1 MLVCFA
7 ARMSKEES
15 RSVLLEKYVTKRLR
29 KCLCGLLYYPGKIII
44 GQKYE
49 IKTSTAKVIL
59 NNNLK
64 FFLSATFKYNISG
77 NMIKEK
83 KKKKTRFFFIFIKN
97 LCKTYIKNFS

>member
-15 RSVLLEKYVTKRLR
+15 RSVLLEKYVT
-29 KCLCGLLYYPGKIII
+29 
-44 GQKYE
+44 
-49 IKTSTAKVIL
+49 AKVIL

-77 NMIKEK
+77 IMIKEK
-83 KKKKTRFFFIFIKN
+83 KTRFF
-97 LCKTYIKNFS
+97 LYL